1 MSDSKIGGLNKGF
14 LRLICLVWVSKKI
27 DVYISLDRPVSDLY
41 NGDLKF
47 WFVFIVKELWGLE
60 A

>member
-1 MSDSKIGGLNKGF
+1 M
-14 LRLICLVWVSKKI
+14 
-27 DVYISLDRPVSDLY
+27 VYICVDSSVCALY